1 MFLKAVL
8 PLLVALVFGGTL
20 VAMYQRA
27 HEQKQDRTF
36 FFRFE
41 FVRLFILAAFVAAV
55 AVYGLWDKLITP
67 LLR

>member
-8 PLLVALVFGGTL
+8 LLLIALVFGGTL
-20 VAMYQRA
+20 IAMYQRA
-27 HEQKQDRTF
+27 RDQQQDRTI

-41 FVRLFILAAFVAAV
+41 FARVFILVAIVAAG
-55 AVYGLWDKLITP
+55 AVYGLWDKVIAP